1 MALILADRV
10 REISSTSGTGDIPLS
25 GAVVGYQSFTVIGDT
40 NTTYYCLSAQTTDQ
54 WEVGVG
60 TYSSGT
66 NTLARTTV
74 LSNSEGTQPTK
85 INFLGGTKDIFV
97 TYPEDK
103 AVYLD
108 GSGNVIP
115 LGTISSAVWNG
126 STIGVAYGGT
136 GASNATDA
144 RTNLGL
150 GTISTQNANAV
161 AITGGTI
168 TGITLAV
175 ADGGTGASNATDAR
189 TNLGLGTIATQN
201 ANSVAV
207 TGGSISGITDL
218 AVADGGTGAS
228 NATDART
235 NLGLGTIAIQNANS
249 VAITGGTITGITDL
263 AVADGGTGA
272 SNATD
277 ARTNLGLGTIATQNA
292 NAVAITGGSVNG
304 TTVGATTASTGSFTN
319 FVASGTATFTSNE
332 AVKIPAGS
340 TAQRPTPV
348 AGMLRFNS
356 TSGEFE
362 GYSTAWASVGGSA
375 ITNDTAT
382 ATDVY
387 PLFADATSGT
397 AANVYTSNSK
407 LLYKPSTGE
416 LKSSVLNA
424 GNGIVINNQTV
435 ATSYPIASGENGMS
449 VGPIT
454 VASGQS
460 VTVASGSRWVVI

>member
-1 MALILADRV
+1 MALVLADRV
-10 REISSTSGTGDIPLS
+10 RETTTTSGTNDITLS
-25 GAVVGYQSFTVIGDT
+25 GAVTGFQNFTVIGDG
-40 NTTYYCLSAQTTDQ
+40 NTTYYCLAAQTTDQ

-60 TYSSGT
+60 TYNSGT

-74 LSNSEGTQPTK
+74 LSNSGGTQPTK

-108 GSGNVIP
+108 GSGNVVP

-126 STIGVAYGGT
+126 STIGVVYGGT

-144 RTNLGL
+144 RTNLGV
-150 GTISTQNANAV
+150 TA
-161 AITGGTI
+161 
-168 TGITLAV
+168 
-175 ADGGTGASNATDAR
+175 TGADTTYAFRANNLSDLASATTARTNLGVTASGADTTYAFRANNLSDLASATTAR
-189 TNLGLGTIATQN
+189 TNLGLGSIATQN
-201 ANSVAV
+201 ANDVTI

-228 NATDART
+228 TLTGYVKGAGTSPLTASATIPNTD
-235 NLGLGTIAIQNANS
+235 
-249 VAITGGTITGITDL
+249 IT
-263 AVADGGTGA
+263 
-272 SNATD
+272 
-277 ARTNLGLGTIATQNA
+277 GLGTIATQNA
-292 NAVAITGGSVNG
+292 NSVTVTGGSVNG

-319 FVASGTATFTSNE
+319 FIASGTATFTSNE
-332 AVKIPAGS
+332 AVKIPVGS
-340 TAQRPTPV
+340 TAQRPTPS

-362 GYSTAWASVGGSA
+362 GYSTDWASVGGSA

-382 ATDVY
+382 STDVY

-416 LKSSVLNA
+416 LKSRVLNA

-435 ATSYPIASGENGMS
+435 ATSYSIATGENAMS

-460 VTVASGSRWVVI
+460 VTVASGSRWVVL